1 MGRPF
6 VPSHPL
12 TRAVAGPEGPVTM
25 PWLTSPGARRWL
37 RRVAPGLVLAGI
49 AALDLVTGPEPVLGV
64 VVIAPL
70 LGANIVG
77 RRLTAAYAVAALVCA
92 ALLGVADHQYQ
103 GRALQAQ
110 LIRLILIAAAGAL
123 AVVAAAV
130 RERREARLADVQR
143 VADVA
148 QRAVLPP
155 IPDRVGLLRL
165 AAHYESA
172 AREASLGGDLYAA
185 LATPHGVR
193 LLIGDVRGKGLE
205 AVRLAS
211 VLLGAFRERAHERA
225 DLRTLAADLDRAVSR
240 VAGPED
246 FTTAVLAQVDDD
258 CCLTVANAGHPG
270 PLLVRDGI
278 AVPLEPAQPSPP
290 LGLGAR
296 PVPLPLELQPGAR
309 LLLYPD
315 GMTEAR
321 RAGDRAFFPAER
333 LTAPTLGSG
342 SLPEGLGALRNALI
356 QWSDGHLDDDVA
368 LLAVEVDTHAGH
380 EV

>member
-1 MGRPF
+1 
-6 VPSHPL
+6 
-12 TRAVAGPEGPVTM
+12 M
-25 PWLTSPGARRWL
+25 PWLTHPGARRWL

-49 AALDLVTGPEPVLGV
+49 AAIDQLTGPEPVLGL

-77 RRLTAAYAVAALVCA
+77 RRLTAAYGLAALICA

-103 GRALQAQ
+103 GLALQAQ
-110 LIRLILIAAAGAL
+110 LTRLLVIAAAGAL

-258 CCLTVANAGHPG
+258 CCLTVVNAGHPG

-278 AVPLEPAQPSPP
+278 AVPLAPAQASPP
-290 LGLGAR
+290 LGLGAH
-296 PVPLPLELQPGAR
+296 PVPLTLELQPGDR
-309 LLLYPD
+309 LLLYTD

-333 LTAPTLGSG
+333 LVAPTLGSG
-342 SLPEGLGALRNALI
+342 SLPEGLGSLRRALI
-356 QWSDGHLDDDVA
+356 QWADGHLDDDVA

-380 EV
+380 